1 MSLVLDESAVE
12 GEEAAKKRGKAA
24 TPMYQ
29 KHLGK
34 IDKVLKQ
41 QLKGD

>member
-29 KHLGK
+29 KNLGK

-41 QLKGD
+41 

>member
-1 MSLVLDESAVE
+1 MSLVMDESAVE
-12 GEEAAKKRGKAA
+12 EEEATKKRGKAV
-24 TPMYQ
+24 TPIYQ

-41 QLKGD
+41 QLKAD